1 MLYLHGE
8 HSCRTCRATAEG
20 LRELFAYPSVLL
32 TPSPLIVKG
41 GNVQRWNGHT
51 FEPHAQDAL
60 RGVHAVSAGGR
71 EVWGVQMNERGVSAV
86 RLASDLSVLG
96 RATAKALQP
105 GAQCALAFAGDT
117 SCCWVAGRSVATS
130 TGTPGKLSEV
140 FKLPKGRKLALLG
153 FGAEGFTFLGETG
166 GGVVRFDLEG
176 TVVFDSSP
184 RPARGG
190 QEDVE
195 GD

>member
-71 EVWGVQMNERGVSAV
+71 EGDGQREEQAVGAHGVTSGSAD
-86 RLASDLSVLG
+86 A
-96 RATAKALQP
+96 A
-105 GAQCALAFAGDT
+105 C
-117 SCCWVAGRSVATS
+117 
-130 TGTPGKLSEV
+130 
-140 FKLPKGRKLALLG
+140 
-153 FGAEGFTFLGETG
+153 
-166 GGVVRFDLEG
+166 
-176 TVVFDSSP
+176 
-184 RPARGG
+184 
-190 QEDVE
+190 
-195 GD
+195 